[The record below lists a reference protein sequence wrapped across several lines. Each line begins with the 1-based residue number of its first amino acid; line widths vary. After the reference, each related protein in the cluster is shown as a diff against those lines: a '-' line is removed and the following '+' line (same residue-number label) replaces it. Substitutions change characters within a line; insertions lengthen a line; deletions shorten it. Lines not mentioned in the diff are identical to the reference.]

1 MPKCHGIRP
10 RKVTYTRVH
19 TQTHTNNFHAR
30 SAFVEYVM
38 RQLNTSTFDSG
49 EQLARVAEDRL
60 KRIAG
65 ANQSSLLMDLMR
77 HGDCRHKDLQEKVIF
92 VFLCVCVRES
102 SESNFMCMGM
112 YSKSRREY
120 AKLHLFLHTHTH
132 RPRGA
137 SRCCGRFGPRL
148 LRCRTRGFL
157 RTSPSCSTECATG
170 RSAARP
176 GTRS

>member
-1 MPKCHGIRP
+1 MHFIFHEHVHVGMCPSAMAYAPGKSL
-10 RKVTYTRVH
+10 TH

-65 ANQSSLLMDLMR
+65 ANRSSLLMDLMR

-92 VFLCVCVRES
+92 AFLCVCACVCVRVCVCVMHVS
-102 SESNFMCMGM
+102 M
-112 YSKSRREY
+112 
-120 AKLHLFLHTHTH
+120 
-132 RPRGA
+132 
-137 SRCCGRFGPRL
+137 
-148 LRCRTRGFL
+148 
-157 RTSPSCSTECATG
+157 
-170 RSAARP
+170 
-176 GTRS
+176 